1 MKKRKLFGSLISEK
15 NNIKIS
21 IILGARQ
28 VGKTTILN
36 ELYQN
41 LINDNN
47 GIYLDLDILSNYE
60 KVSTYENLINTL
72 KLKGYKENQTEI
84 FYLFLDEFQRYREFS
99 KILKNVFDHHKK
111 IKIYATG
118 SSSVKIKDEIQ
129 ESLAGRKIIHNLFPL
144 DFEEFIIF
152 KDNHDA
158 SQQLKNVD
166 KLKGNELHI
175 PLLQSLLQEFMVFGG
190 YPEVVLSEN
199 KKTKIEVFESI
210 FDLYV
215 KKDLVEYLNINKIL
229 NVKRLIE
236 ILAINHAQK
245 IKFEEIASICALKE
259 YEVKSYIE
267 ILKETFLISEVRP
280 YFTNKNKELVK
291 IPKIYFIDNGVRN
304 FFMNQFG
311 NIDNRQDSGFL
322 FESYVLS
329 ELAKH
334 GCKNIKFWQ
343 DKNNHEVDFII
354 DKVHEQIPIEV
365 KYKRKLKH
373 EDFIGLR
380 AFIRQYPQTEET
392 FLVNPALQNT
402 QTIEKTP
409 VSLKLPYN
417 LDLC

>member
-1 MKKRKLFGSLISEK
+1 ME
-15 NNIKIS
+15 
-21 IILGARQ
+21 
-28 VGKTTILN
+28 
-36 ELYQN
+36 
-41 LINDNN
+41 
-47 GIYLDLDILSNYE
+47 
-60 KVSTYENLINTL
+60 
-72 KLKGYKENQTEI
+72 
-84 FYLFLDEFQRYREFS
+84 
-99 KILKNVFDHHKK
+99 
-111 IKIYATG
+111 
-118 SSSVKIKDEIQ
+118 
-129 ESLAGRKIIHNLFPL
+129 
-144 DFEEFIIF
+144 
-152 KDNHDA
+152 
-158 SQQLKNVD
+158 
-166 KLKGNELHI
+166 
-175 PLLQSLLQEFMVFGG
+175 EFMVFGG

-329 ELAKH
+329 ELTKH

-354 DKVHEQIPIEV
+354 DKVHKQIPIEV
-365 KYKRKLKH
+365 KHKRKLKH
-373 EDFIGLR
+373 EDFVGLR
-380 AFIRQYPQTEET
+380 AFIRQYPQTKET

-402 QTIEKTP
+402 QTIEKIP

>member
-1 MKKRKLFGSLISEK
+1 MKKRKLFGSLIREK
-15 NNIKIS
+15 NNNKIS

-47 GIYLDLDILSNYE
+47 GIYFDLDILSNYE
-60 KVSTYENLINTL
+60 KVSTYENLVNTL

-99 KILKNVFDHHKK
+99 KILKNVFDHHKN

-158 SQQLKNVD
+158 LQQLKNVD

-175 PLLQSLLQEFMVFGG
+175 PLLQSLLQEFTIFGG

-280 YFTNKNKELVK
+280 YFTSKNKELVK

-329 ELAKH
+329 ELTKH

-354 DKVHEQIPIEV
+354 DKVHKQIPIEV
-365 KYKRKLKH
+365 KYKKKLKH
-373 EDFIGLR
+373 EDFVGLR

-402 QTIEKTP
+402 QTIEKTT